1 MLNVLSF
8 KNTKKKRK
16 SNNIFP
22 IFVGLK
28 PKTAMKETWRFIK
41 FVLVSASAGIIE
53 MGSFALLNELLDWP
67 YWPSYL
73 IALVLS
79 VLWNFTLNR
88 KFTFR
93 SAANV
98 PKAMLLVLAYYAVF
112 TPATTL
118 LGNWLAED
126 LGWNEYLVT
135 FINMLLNVTTEFL
148 FQKYVVY
155 RYQIDN
161 AVKEP

>member
-1 MLNVLSF
+1 MN
-8 KNTKKKRK
+8 
-16 SNNIFP
+16 
-22 IFVGLK
+22 
-28 PKTAMKETWRFIK
+28 ETWRFLK
-41 FVLVSASAGIIE
+41 FVLFSASAGIIE
-53 MGSFALLNELLDWP
+53 LGSFALLNELLDWP

-93 SAANV
+93 SAADV
-98 PKAMLLVLAYYAVF
+98 PRAMLLVAAYYAVF
-112 TPATTL
+112 TPATTI

-135 FINMLLNVTTEFL
+135 GINMLLNVTTEFL

-155 RYQIDN
+155 CDQIDT
-161 AVKEP
+161 AV

>member
-1 MLNVLSF
+1 MN
-8 KNTKKKRK
+8 
-16 SNNIFP
+16 
-22 IFVGLK
+22 
-28 PKTAMKETWRFIK
+28 ETWRFLK
-41 FVLVSASAGIIE
+41 FVLFSASAGLIE
-53 MGSFALLNELLDWP
+53 IGSFALLNELLDWP

-93 SAANV
+93 SAADV
-98 PKAMLLVLAYYAVF
+98 PRGMLLVAAYYAVF
-112 TPATTL
+112 TPATTI

-135 FINMLLNVTTEFL
+135 ALNMIVNFVTEFL
-148 FQKYVVY
+148 
-155 RYQIDN
+155 YQRFFVFGKSIDT
-161 AVKEP
+161 KKKSS

>member
-1 MLNVLSF
+1 
-8 KNTKKKRK
+8 
-16 SNNIFP
+16 
-22 IFVGLK
+22 
-28 PKTAMKETWRFIK
+28 MKETWRFLK
-41 FVLVSASAGIIE
+41 FVLFSASAGIIE
-53 MGSFALLNELLDWP
+53 LGSFALLNELLDWP

-73 IALVLS
+73 IALTLS

-98 PKAMLLVLAYYAVF
+98 PRAMLLVAAYYAVF
-112 TPATTL
+112 TPATTV

-135 FINMLLNVTTEFL
+135 GINMLLNLTTEFL
-148 FQKYVVY
+148 WQKYVVY
-155 RYQIDN
+155 RHQIDT
-161 AVKEP
+161 AVSSGAES

>member
-1 MLNVLSF
+1 MN
-8 KNTKKKRK
+8 
-16 SNNIFP
+16 
-22 IFVGLK
+22 
-28 PKTAMKETWRFIK
+28 ETWRFTK
-41 FVLVSASAGIIE
+41 FVLFSASAGIIE
-53 MGSFALLNELLDWP
+53 IGSFALLNELLDWP

-98 PKAMLLVLAYYAVF
+98 PRAMLLVFAYYCVF
-112 TPATTL
+112 TPATTI
-118 LGNWLAED
+118 LGNWLVED

-135 FINMLLNVTTEFL
+135 GINMLLNVTTEFL
-148 FQKYVVY
+148 WQKFVVY
-155 RYQIDN
+155 HHQIDT
-161 AVKEP
+161 AVEG

>member
-1 MLNVLSF
+1 
-8 KNTKKKRK
+8 
-16 SNNIFP
+16 
-22 IFVGLK
+22 
-28 PKTAMKETWRFIK
+28 MKETWRFFK
-41 FVLVSASAGIIE
+41 FVLFSASAGIIE
-53 MGSFALLNELLDWP
+53 IGSFALLNELLDWP

-73 IALVLS
+73 IALTLS

-93 SAANV
+93 SAADV
-98 PKAMLLVLAYYAVF
+98 PRAMLLVAAYYAVF

-135 FINMLLNVTTEFL
+135 GINMLLNVTTEFL
-148 FQKYVVY
+148 WQKYVVY
-155 RYQIDN
+155 RHQIDT
-161 AVKEP
+161 AVSSSEV

>member
-1 MLNVLSF
+1 MN
-8 KNTKKKRK
+8 
-16 SNNIFP
+16 
-22 IFVGLK
+22 
-28 PKTAMKETWRFIK
+28 ETWRFIK
-41 FVLVSASAGIIE
+41 FVLFSASAGIIE
-53 MGSFALLNELLDWP
+53 IGSFALLNELLDWP

-73 IALVLS
+73 IALTLS

-98 PKAMLLVLAYYAVF
+98 PKAMLLVFAYYCVF
-112 TPATTL
+112 TPATTV

-135 FINMLLNVTTEFL
+135 GINMLLNVTTEFL
-148 FQKYVVY
+148 YQRHVVY
-155 RYQIDN
+155 RNQVDT
-161 AVKEP
+161 AVEQ

>member
-1 MLNVLSF
+1 MN
-8 KNTKKKRK
+8 
-16 SNNIFP
+16 
-22 IFVGLK
+22 
-28 PKTAMKETWRFIK
+28 ETWRFLK
-41 FVLVSASAGIIE
+41 FVLFSASAGIIE
-53 MGSFALLNELLDWP
+53 IGSFALLNELLDWP

-79 VLWNFTLNR
+79 VLGNFKLNR

-98 PKAMLLVLAYYAVF
+98 PRAMLLVAAYYAVF
-112 TPATTL
+112 TPATTI

-135 FINMLLNVTTEFL
+135 GINMLLNVTTEFL
-148 FQKYVVY
+148 WQKYVVY
-155 RYQIDN
+155 HHQIDT
-161 AVKEP
+161 AVRPAE

>member
-1 MLNVLSF
+1 MN
-8 KNTKKKRK
+8 
-16 SNNIFP
+16 
-22 IFVGLK
+22 
-28 PKTAMKETWRFIK
+28 ETWRFLK
-41 FVLVSASAGIIE
+41 FVLFSASAGIIE
-53 MGSFALLNELLDWP
+53 IGSFALLNELLDWP

-98 PKAMLLVLAYYAVF
+98 PRAMLLVAAYYAVF
-112 TPATTL
+112 TPATTI

-135 FINMLLNVTTEFL
+135 GINMLLNVTTEFL
-148 FQKYVVY
+148 WQKYVVY
-155 RYQIDN
+155 HHQIDT
-161 AVKEP
+161 AVRPAE